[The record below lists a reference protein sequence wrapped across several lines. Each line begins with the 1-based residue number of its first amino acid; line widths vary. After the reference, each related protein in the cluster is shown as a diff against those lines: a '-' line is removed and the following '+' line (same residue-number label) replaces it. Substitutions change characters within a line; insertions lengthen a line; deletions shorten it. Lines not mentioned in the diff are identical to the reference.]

1 MLFLKHE
8 TRENAMQLRL
18 ISHLV
23 AQLARLL
30 GLVKRVRPV
39 QMGRGKKWGVLVEGR
54 GFTRLLEQELLDA
67 PGLHRPHSWA
77 SPRPVAFGSRRA
89 AEHYAR
95 AVGLIRATGWQMAED
110 S

>member
-1 MLFLKHE
+1 
-8 TRENAMQLRL
+8 MQPRL
-18 ISHLV
+18 ISHPI
-23 AQLARLL
+23 AQLVRLL

-39 QMGRGKKWGVLVEGR
+39 KMGLGKKWGVLVEGR
-54 GFTRLLEQELLDA
+54 GFARLLEQELLDA
-67 PGLHRPHSWA
+67 PGLHRLHSWA
-77 SPRPVAFGSRRA
+77 SPRPMAFVSRAA